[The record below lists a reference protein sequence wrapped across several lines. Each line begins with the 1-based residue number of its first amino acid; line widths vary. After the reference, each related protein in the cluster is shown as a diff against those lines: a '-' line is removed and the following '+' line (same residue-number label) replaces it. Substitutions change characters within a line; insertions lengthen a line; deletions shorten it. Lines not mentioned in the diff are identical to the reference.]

1 MSEPGAVTP
10 TRDETPP
17 PEETKRGGL
26 RGLLRGLGLLR
37 EEESSVRQTFEELI
51 ERHEDRGMPI
61 QQGELALLE
70 KILTVGGLTAYDVMV
85 PRADIVAVEHKA
97 SADDVVKL
105 MAEQSHSRLPVYR
118 GTLDDV
124 IGMIH
129 IKDVLGAIA
138 RKEAVDLQKLLRKTL
153 FVAPSMRVLDLLLQ
167 MRVSRIHMALVVDE
181 YGGIDG
187 LITIEDLVE
196 QIVGEIEDE
205 HDTPEGPLIE
215 TAGEDTLLARARA
228 TIAEFEGLVGP
239 VLTEEEREQDIDT
252 LGGLVFTLAGRVP
265 VRGELIVHPASGI
278 EFEVV
283 DADPRRVRR
292 LRVRNLPSRQPSDV

>member
-1 MSEPGAVTP
+1 MSEQGAVTP
-10 TRDETPP
+10 ARAETPP
-17 PEETKRGGL
+17 PEEAKRGGL

-187 LITIEDLVE
+187 LLTIENLVE
-196 QIVGEIEDE
+196 EVVGEIEDE
-205 HDTPEGPLIE
+205 HEIVDQPEILSRPDGTLIADARVTLDDFE
-215 TAGEDTLLARARA
+215 ARIGEVF
-228 TIAEFEGLVGP
+228 AED
-239 VLTEEEREQDIDT
+239 EREDVDT
-252 LGGLVFTLAGRVP
+252 LGGLVVTLIGRVP
-265 VRGELIVHPASGI
+265 ARGELVTHSSGI
-278 EFEVV
+278 EFEVL
-283 DADPRRVRR
+283 DGDLRRLKR
-292 LRVRNLPSRQPSDV
+292 LRVRNLPTVAASDT